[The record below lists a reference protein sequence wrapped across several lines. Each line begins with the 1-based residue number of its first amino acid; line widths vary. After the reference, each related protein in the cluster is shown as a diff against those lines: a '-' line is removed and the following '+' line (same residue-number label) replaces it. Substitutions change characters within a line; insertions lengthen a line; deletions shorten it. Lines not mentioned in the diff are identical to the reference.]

1 MDFNET
7 AVFVKVVESG
17 SFSAAARLIGSPT
30 STISTRVARLEKRLG
45 VTLLQRTTRKLQ
57 LTEAGEIYFKHAAK
71 GLHHIL
77 DAESAVV
84 ESVAEPAGRL
94 CITAPA
100 DLGDHILSEIIST
113 MRQHCPK
120 VTLELVL
127 MNRYVDLIAE
137 GIDVAIR
144 TGSLADSTLVAKKVG
159 TACWAPFASP
169 AFLETIDPPENP
181 QDLRHYSCLQ
191 FSALGKAS
199 WTLYNQSNSVTVPMP
214 GTVVVNDVGLMHAMA
229 IAGEGI
235 ALLPTYLYENTGHAG
250 KLVRILP
257 EWHAKADPI
266 HIVYPRQQFM
276 PPKLR
281 YFIDLASE
289 LLEKRL
295 GGISRSSMAEG

>member
-169 AFLETIDPPENP
+169 AFLETIDPPKT
-181 QDLRHYSCLQ
+181 LRIFVIIRACN
-191 FSALGKAS
+191 SA
-199 WTLYNQSNSVTVPMP
+199 
-214 GTVVVNDVGLMHAMA
+214 H
-229 IAGEGI
+229 
-235 ALLPTYLYENTGHAG
+235 
-250 KLVRILP
+250 
-257 EWHAKADPI
+257 
-266 HIVYPRQQFM
+266 
-276 PPKLR
+276 
-281 YFIDLASE
+281 
-289 LLEKRL
+289 
-295 GGISRSSMAEG
+295 